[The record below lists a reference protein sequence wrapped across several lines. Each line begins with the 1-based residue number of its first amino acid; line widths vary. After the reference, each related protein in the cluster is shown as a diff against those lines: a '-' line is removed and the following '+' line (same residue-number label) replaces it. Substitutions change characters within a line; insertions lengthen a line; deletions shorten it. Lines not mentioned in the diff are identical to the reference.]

1 MLNNYNDVQNALDNF
16 VQQAGV
22 NIGGARHA
30 AFWDNLDYNG
40 FTTGNVPG
48 VPGTWKILV
57 VGDSANSN
65 IIQILSGLGAPT
77 KAFKQMPR
85 PMPPYTGQAALIADL
100 AAWIDAGCPNDAGLN
115 AARTYQPHEEHQK

>member
-1 MLNNYNDVQNALDNF
+1 MLKNYNDVQNALDNF

-22 NIGGARHA
+22 NIGGAPHS

-48 VPGTWKILV
+48 VSGDWKILV

-65 IIQILSGLGAPT
+65 IIQILSGLGAPA
-77 KAFKQMPR
+77 KAFGQMPR
-85 PMPPYTGQAALIADL
+85 PSPPYTGQSALIADL
-100 AAWIDAGCPNDAGLN
+100 AAWIDAGCPNGA
-115 AARTYQPHEEHQK
+115 